1 MKKWAL
7 RISVVF
13 LVLFLLL
20 WSVVAVGGVYF
31 TVRPRL
37 AEFDDPERLADHV
50 VVPVS
55 LATEDNIT
63 ISAWHIPAHPERAV
77 ILLSGIDGNRT
88 SSRRHGEWYLEQG
101 YSVLLPDL
109 RASGRSEGSM
119 VTLGWQERKDL
130 VACFNHMKAA
140 GYTHIGVHGHSL
152 GAATICFALP
162 EMPDVAFIVL
172 ESSYDTLGNAV
183 RNRLAMFHTPPF
195 IGYPF
200 YVLFGL
206 TVGAP
211 PWRIRP
217 LDYMP
222 YATAPTLIMAGDS
235 EPEVKVSE
243 TQALYDRCGADVKRL
258 HFFAGAGH
266 QNFMRRYTEEYEL
279 VLLDFLRIALEESER
294 QAPDE

>member
-13 LVLFLLL
+13 LVLFLML

-37 AEFDDPERLADHV
+37 SEFEDPETMVNHP

-55 LATEDNIT
+55 VVTDDNVT
-63 ISAWHIPAHPERAV
+63 ISAWHIPAHPQRAV

-88 SSRRHGEWYLEQG
+88 SSRSHGEWYLEQG

-109 RASGRSEGSM
+109 RASGRSGGSM

-130 VACFNHMKAA
+130 VACFNYMKNA
-140 GYTHIGVHGHSL
+140 GYTQIGVHGHSL

-162 EMPDVAFIVL
+162 EIPDATFIVL

-183 RNRLAMFHTPPF
+183 RNRLAMYNTPAF
-195 IGYPF
+195 IGYP
-200 YVLFGL
+200 YYALFGL
-206 TVGAP
+206 TVGAA
-211 PWRIRP
+211 PWRLRP
-217 LDYMP
+217 LDYMS
-222 YATAPTLIMAGDS
+222 YAKAPTLIMAGDS
-235 EPEVKVSE
+235 EPEIKVSE

-258 HFFAGAGH
+258 HYFAGAGH
-266 QNFMRRYTEEYEL
+266 QHFLRRYTEDYQI
-279 VLLDFLRIALEESER
+279 VLHDFLRTVFEESER
-294 QAPDE
+294 QAANE